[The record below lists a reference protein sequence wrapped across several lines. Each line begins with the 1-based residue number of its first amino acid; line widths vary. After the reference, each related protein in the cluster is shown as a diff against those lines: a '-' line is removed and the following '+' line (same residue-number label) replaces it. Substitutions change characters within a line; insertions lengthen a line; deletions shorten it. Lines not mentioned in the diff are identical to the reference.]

1 MPRIRTNRGFTLIEL
16 LVVIAIIAI
25 LAAILFPVFARA
37 REKARQASCLSNM
50 KQIGLAMLMY
60 IDDYDEQF
68 CRVTCSGGT
77 NYKWFDPIDPYIK
90 NKQILFCPS
99 LRGQSSQGTPNTDY
113 VLNGCFAQG
122 AALAMFE
129 YPAEQIMVAERGHN
143 KPYEGYKPWPNDGA
157 SWHDLSTYQ
166 HGTPTPHDHF
176 THLAKDT
183 AHNQGANYNFG
194 DGHAKWLRW
203 DATLK
208 GGEGLPGLHNAGR
221 IIP

>member
-1 MPRIRTNRGFTLIEL
+1 MFCSKRVAGFTLIEL

-60 IDDYDEQF
+60 MDDYDEQF
-68 CRVTCSGGT
+68 CDVTCSGGS

-90 NKQILFCPS
+90 NDQILFCPS
-99 LRGQSSQGTPNTDY
+99 LRGEADQGQPKTDY

-122 AALAMFE
+122 GALATFD
-129 YPAEQIMVAERGHN
+129 YPSYQIMVAERAAA
-143 KPYEGYKPWPNDGA
+143 KPYEGYKPWPNDDV
-157 SWHDLSTYQ
+157 SWDDLTTYA
-166 HGTPTPHDHF
+166 HGIPTPHNHF
-176 THLAKDT
+176 DHLAKDT
-183 AHNQGANYNFG
+183 RHNGGANYTFA

-203 DATLK
+203 DATFE
-208 GGEGLPGLHNAGR
+208 GGIGLPGLHNPGR